1 MQTLQGKARMRVAQ
15 LVQKAFVA
23 SAFVTL
29 VAASSASAQTPVS
42 TGDYKPLHRIGT
54 VTKFGPRALTN
65 AASLK
70 TFATTRGIPDD
81 IRKVLRDSGI
91 PELADGVITALTG
104 VTTSVRGGSCSDSTP
119 EPGTI

>member
-1 MQTLQGKARMRVAQ
+1 MRIRNSGNFLAGAQRRSVEPDAVCVSANAPVKACMRVVQ
-15 LVQKAFVA
+15 LVQKTFVA
-23 SAFVTL
+23 SALFTL

-70 TFATTRGIPDD
+70 TFSTTRGIPDD
-81 IRKVLRDSGI
+81 
-91 PELADGVITALTG
+91 
-104 VTTSVRGGSCSDSTP
+104 
-119 EPGTI
+119 